1 MAWGITRRRL
11 YVGGLCGLC
20 VALFVMGFLGLVPES
35 KGDAGPMATGAM
47 MISESQ
53 SWDLR
58 FGLC

>member
-47 MISESQ
+47 MISEYYF
-53 SWDLR
+53 WRL
-58 FGLC
+58 GLG